1 MLDALG
7 IADVDELF
15 ADIPPALR
23 ADGLDL
29 PGPEP
34 ELELSRRLAA
44 LAGRNLTD
52 LASFVGAG
60 VYRHW
65 TPAAVDQILLRAA
78 WCTDSPPHTPRGS
91 QGTRQSLTG

>member
-1 MLDALG
+1 VPYGPHTDDDRQRMLAALG
-7 IADVDELF
+7 IGHVDELF

-23 ADGLDL
+23 AAGLDL

-34 ELELSRRLAA
+34 ELELSRRLAT

-52 LASFVGAG
+52 LASFLGAG

-65 TPAAVDQILLRAA
+65 TPAAVDQILLR
-78 WCTDSPPHTPRGS
+78 G
-91 QGTRQSLTG
+91 